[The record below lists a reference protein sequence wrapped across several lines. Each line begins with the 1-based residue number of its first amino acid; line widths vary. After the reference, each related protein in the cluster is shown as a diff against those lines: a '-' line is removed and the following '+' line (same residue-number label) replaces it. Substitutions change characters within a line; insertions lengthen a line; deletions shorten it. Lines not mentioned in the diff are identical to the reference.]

1 MEDQKKEDLLNEIIK
16 IGKENILDLDLNS
29 TKFGDIMNKLN
40 KKELEE
46 NQKKNHQRCSTSIS
60 NEEFTNQMMREIN
73 SGGLEKIY
81 ELFDDQENEES
92 SNKKHSHSRYPTETF
107 DYFRFSNVNK
117 NKINEFQI
125 DDRKT
130 IDVFDKLHIFDNESL
145 DDSDNE
151 NDNGGNNEEDE
162 GDGGLGSIIGM
173 KLEKFNEENDGII
186 LNENSN
192 QLIEELKNENLTKYI
207 KTGTK
212 IDFIEEIEGKVFN
225 LKKNFKEL
233 EKYISKLDNNE
244 NNNKIQN
251 ISENKKSR
259 LIKYDMLS
267 TSNNGELYKELLN
280 NKSTIFTF
288 DKNNNILLGTE
299 KGNIIIYNLNEKK
312 IITKLV
318 NPFNNESKLVQIT
331 AMSSDEKYIICA
343 YSNGKIYLF
352 KKDKDKLKTKYTE
365 EITENIITEI
375 KVYSKK
381 KKK

>member
-1 MEDQKKEDLLNEIIK
+1 
-16 IGKENILDLDLNS
+16 
-29 TKFGDIMNKLN
+29 
-40 KKELEE
+40 
-46 NQKKNHQRCSTSIS
+46 
-60 NEEFTNQMMREIN
+60 MREIN

-312 IITKLV
+312 IIKELV
-318 NPFNNESKLVQIT
+318 NPFNNESKKQLVQIT

-365 EITENIITEI
+365 EITKNIITEI

-381 KKK
+381 KRKKKNNFLFN

>member
-192 QLIEELKNENLTKYI
+192 QLIEELKNENLAKYI
-207 KTGTK
+207 KTGT
-212 IDFIEEIEGKVFN
+212 
-225 LKKNFKEL
+225 
-233 EKYISKLDNNE
+233 
-244 NNNKIQN
+244 
-251 ISENKKSR
+251 
-259 LIKYDMLS
+259 
-267 TSNNGELYKELLN
+267 
-280 NKSTIFTF
+280 
-288 DKNNNILLGTE
+288 
-299 KGNIIIYNLNEKK
+299 
-312 IITKLV
+312 
-318 NPFNNESKLVQIT
+318 
-331 AMSSDEKYIICA
+331 
-343 YSNGKIYLF
+343 
-352 KKDKDKLKTKYTE
+352 
-365 EITENIITEI
+365 
-375 KVYSKK
+375 
-381 KKK
+381 